1 MTDALL
7 QVRDLTIDFRTPAG
21 PVRAVDAISLDVRR
35 GEVVGLVG
43 ETGCGKTVTAL
54 SVLGLLPPSARIVSG
69 SISFE
74 GRELVGQPEKELRAI
89 RGSSIAMVFQN
100 PTTAFNPVFSLGAQM
115 RHVVRAHLKLQG
127 AAADARIDETLH
139 AVGLPETVRVRRSY
153 PHQLSGGMLQRTMI
167 AMALLCR
174 PSLLIADEPTSALD
188 VTIAAQILELLRSL
202 QEREG
207 FSVLLITHDLGVI
220 RRFSDRVTVL
230 YAGRVAETS
239 GAPALFAAPK
249 HPYSRGL
256 IGAVPRANARRE
268 TLVSIPGLVPANPGS
283 IVGCAFADRCPDV
296 IERCRLERPQLVPVA
311 EGHAVAC
318 HVAAAAAA
326 RSAAGTAPA

>member
-1 MTDALL
+1 MTEPLL
-7 QVRDLTIDFRTPAG
+7 QVRDLSVDFSTPTG
-21 PVRAVDAISLDVRR
+21 PVRAVDGVSFDVAR
-35 GEVVGLVG
+35 GEAVGLVG

-54 SVLGLLPPSARIVSG
+54 SILGLLPASARIASG
-69 SISFE
+69 SVSFG
-74 GRELVGQPEKELRAI
+74 GRELVGQPERELRAL

-115 RHVVRAHLKLQG
+115 RHVVRAHLGLRG
-127 AAADARIDETLH
+127 TAADTRIDETLH
-139 AVGLPETVRVRRSY
+139 SVGLPETERVRRSY

-174 PSLLIADEPTSALD
+174 PALLIADEPTSALD

-202 QEREG
+202 QEQVG

-220 RRFSDRVTVL
+220 RRFSDRVVVL

-239 GAPALFAAPK
+239 DATRLFAEPK

-256 IGAVPRANARRE
+256 LGAVPRTSARRQ
-268 TLVSIPGLVPANPGS
+268 TLVAIPGMVPTNPGA
-283 IVGCAFADRCPDV
+283 IIGCPFADRCPDV
-296 IERCRLERPQLVPVA
+296 IDRCIQERPLLLPVA
-311 EGHAVAC
+311 DRHAVAC
-318 HVAAAAAA
+318 HVAVAAA
-326 RSAAGTAPA
+326 GVTA